1 MFRRQLDLEPA
12 VLQSKVWKKVVN
24 QRAIVN
30 GNVCNTV
37 YNVLVTNLEIGVV
50 VNDLDL
56 MIRVLLIPLLQCIG
70 CQASG
75 CQLDLVASV
84 CQILKGGQRLIIC
97 R

>member
-1 MFRRQLDLEPA
+1 
-12 VLQSKVWKKVVN
+12 
-24 QRAIVN
+24 
-30 GNVCNTV
+30 
-37 YNVLVTNLEIGVV
+37 
-50 VNDLDL
+50 

-97 R
+97 PLNVLIKTCLIWEREVIGFCSLVCVAVIVDCNVILAADYAL